1 MTQLVVTGTAEVDG
15 QVVTG
20 TATAEV
26 TGASRRGITETID
39 VKVDARRL
47 IVFAELVEHHA
58 AAIRRDLEKF
68 MAGEDPAGGFGWFE
82 RESGSEGGGM

>member
-1 MTQLVVTGTAEVDG
+1 MSVLVVTGTAEVNG
-15 QVVTG
+15 QVITG

-26 TGASRRGITETID
+26 TVPRATETID

-58 AAIRRDLEKF
+58 AAIRRDLERF
-68 MAGEDPAGGFGWFE
+68 MAEPDGFEWFR
-82 RESGSEGGGM
+82 RESDEGERM

>member
-20 TATAEV
+20 SATAV
-26 TGASRRGITETID
+26 VLAPPRPGITETVE

-58 AAIRRDLEKF
+58 AAIRRDLERF
-68 MAGEDPAGGFGWFE
+68 MAGEDPAGGVGWFE